1 MTARATEAASRAAAH
16 VVATGCTPAVAAAL
30 YGLHPAT
37 VRRALA
43 RLGVRPMPRGR
54 RPGKPPER

>member
-16 VVATGCTPAVAAAL
+16 CVATGCTPAVAAAL
-30 YGLHPAT
+30 HGLHPAT

-43 RLGVRPMPRGR
+43 RLGVPAMPRGR
-54 RPGKPPER
+54 RPAARP

>member
-30 YGLHPAT
+30 HGLHPAT
-37 VRRALA
+37 VRRALS
-43 RLGVRPMPRGR
+43 RLGIPPMPRGR
-54 RPGKPPER
+54 RPAQKP